1 MPPSVIEMAKQKSS
15 LPVRVLRITHMA
27 GLLVRGL
34 SICTFRFPKLTVEE
48 RNTEISRWS
57 TQLLAAAGMQVRTV
71 GAPGEWPGRAM
82 IVSNHISWI
91 DVFAV
96 LAVAPG
102 VFVAKSEI
110 RGWPLI
116 GKLVTAVDTLYIE
129 RGKKSDVVRMNQ
141 NIIAALASGR
151 RVAICPE
158 GTTTWGDELLRFH
171 AALFQPA
178 IEAGATLHPVGIRY
192 LDASGDM
199 TRAAG
204 YVGEMSLMGSMW
216 RIVSEQAMVVELHFA
231 ATIEST
237 GSDRRTLA
245 RTAEQL
251 ICKVLGIASS
261 QPAPETPADPRAAE
275 R

>member
-1 MPPSVIEMAKQKSS
+1 MARQKSS
-15 LPVRVLRITHMA
+15 LPVRVLRITQMA

-34 SICTFRFPKLTVEE
+34 SICTFRFPKLTVAE
-48 RNTEISRWS
+48 RNAEISRWS
-57 TQLLAAAGMQVRTV
+57 TQLLAAAGMQVRAV
-71 GAPGEWPGRAM
+71 GAPSEWPGRAM

-116 GKLVTAVDTLYIE
+116 GKLVTAVDTLFIE
-129 RGKKSDVVRMNQ
+129 REKKSDVMRTNQ
-141 NIIAALASGR
+141 NIVAVLASGR

-192 LDASGDM
+192 LDARGDL

-204 YVGEMSLMGSMW
+204 YVGEMSLLGSIW
-216 RIVSEQAMVVELHFA
+216 RIVSEPAMVVELRFA
-231 ATIEST
+231 VTLDPA

-245 RTAEQL
+245 RNAEQL
-251 ICKVLGIASS
+251 ICEVLGIASS
-261 QPAPETPADPRAAE
+261 RPAPETPAGPQAAE

>member
-1 MPPSVIEMAKQKSS
+1 MAARKAL
-15 LPVRVLRITHMA
+15 LPIRVFRLVHMA
-27 GLLVRGL
+27 GLLINGL
-34 SICTFRFPKLTVEE
+34 SICKFRFPKLSTEE
-48 RNTEISRWS
+48 RNVEIRRWS
-57 TQLLAAAGMQVRTV
+57 ISLLRAAGMQVRPV
-71 GAPGEWPGRAM
+71 GAPDHWPGRAM

-110 RGWPLI
+110 QDWPLI
-116 GKLVTAVDTLYIE
+116 GRLVTAVDTLYIARE
-129 RGKKSDVVRMNQ
+129 KKSDVLRMNQ
-141 NIIAALASGR
+141 SIVAALEAGR

-178 IEAGATLHPVGIRY
+178 IQANATLHPIGLRY
-192 LDASGDM
+192 LDASGRP

-204 YVGEMSLMGSMW
+204 YVGEMSLVRSIW
-216 RIVSEQAMVVELHFA
+216 RIVSERTMVVEVRFA
-231 ATIEST
+231 PPVDAT

-245 RTAEQL
+245 RETEQL
-251 ICKVLGIASS
+251 ICDVLGLAGSR
-261 QPAPETPADPRAAE
+261 QPPETPGDPPT
-275 R
+275 

>member
-1 MPPSVIEMAKQKSS
+1 MATTKSS
-15 LPVRVLRITHMA
+15 LPIRLLRITHMA
-27 GLLVRGL
+27 ALLLKGL
-34 SICTFRFPKLTVEE
+34 SICTYRFPRLTIEQ
-48 RNTEISRWS
+48 RNAEIGRWS
-57 TQLLAAAGMQVRTV
+57 RQLLGAAGMQVRAV
-71 GAPGEWPGRAM
+71 SAPDQWPGRTM

-110 RGWPLI
+110 REWPLI

-129 RGKKSDVVRMNQ
+129 RERKSDVLRMNQ
-141 NIIAALASGR
+141 NIVAALESGR
-151 RVAICPE
+151 CVAICPE
-158 GTTTWGDELLRFH
+158 VTTTWGDELLRFH

-178 IEAGATLHPVGIRY
+178 IQASATLHPVGIRY
-192 LDASGDM
+192 LDASGVT

-204 YVGEMSLMGSMW
+204 YVGEMSLIGSMW
-216 RIVSEQAMVVELHFA
+216 RIVSEQAMVAELHFTLTVEA
-231 ATIEST
+231 G

-251 ICKVLGIASS
+251 ICEVLGIASS
-261 QPAPETPADPRAAE
+261 RQAPGTPVDPRA
-275 R
+275 

>member
-1 MPPSVIEMAKQKSS
+1 MMLRKAFF
-15 LPVRVLRITHMA
+15 PVRVFRLAHMA
-27 GLLVRGL
+27 VLLIKGLA
-34 SICTFRFPKLTVEE
+34 ICKYRFPRQSTEE
-48 RNTEISRWS
+48 KNGEIRRWS
-57 TQLLAAAGMQVRTV
+57 IQLLGAAGMQVRPV
-71 GAPGEWPGRAM
+71 GAPDQWPGRAM

-110 RGWPLI
+110 RDWPLV
-116 GKLVTAVDTLYIE
+116 GKLVTAVDTLYLARE
-129 RGKKSDVVRMNQ
+129 KKSDVLRMNQ
-141 NIIAALASGR
+141 NIVATLEAGR

-178 IEAGATLHPVGIRY
+178 IQANATLHPIGLRY
-192 LDASGDM
+192 LDANGRA

-204 YVGEMSLMGSMW
+204 YVGEMSLLGSIW
-216 RIVSEQAMVVELHFA
+216 RIVSEKAMVVEVRFA
-231 ATIEST
+231 PVVDTA

-245 RTAEQL
+245 RLTEQL
-251 ICKVLGIASS
+251 ICDVLGLAGSR
-261 QPAPETPADPRAAE
+261 QAPEIIADLPT
-275 R
+275 